1 MHNKQSEKEKEEG
14 KRVFVLGRGTP
25 RKKTK
30 RGQREGERK
39 MEKEYSLQTA
49 RIRCHHLGK
58 TVCVQIGLICVRII
72 HVCLKRRKI
81 LQKNKHGPI
90 IQEVI

>member
-1 MHNKQSEKEKEEG
+1 
-14 KRVFVLGRGTP
+14 
-25 RKKTK
+25 
-30 RGQREGERK
+30 